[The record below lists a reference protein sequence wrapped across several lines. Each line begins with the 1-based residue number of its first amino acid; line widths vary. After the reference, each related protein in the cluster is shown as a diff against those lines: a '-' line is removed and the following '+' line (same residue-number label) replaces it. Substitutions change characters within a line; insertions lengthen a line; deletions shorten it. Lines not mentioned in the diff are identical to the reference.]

1 MDGIVNME
9 FEEALKEIKNGAGMR
24 LPHWS
29 NDVII
34 KAQYPDSNSKMT
46 APYLYAESF
55 RDGIIR
61 RVPWRETFPEMFS
74 DEWIIVSI
82 TE

>member
-1 MDGIVNME
+1 ME
-9 FEEALKEIKNGAGMR
+9 YEEALKEVKNGAGMR

-34 KAQYPDSNSKMT
+34 KAQYPDDNSKMT
-46 APYLYAESF
+46 APYLYAESC
-55 RDGIIR
+55 RDGKIR

-74 DEWIIVSI
+74 HEWIVVN
-82 TE
+82 TVQY